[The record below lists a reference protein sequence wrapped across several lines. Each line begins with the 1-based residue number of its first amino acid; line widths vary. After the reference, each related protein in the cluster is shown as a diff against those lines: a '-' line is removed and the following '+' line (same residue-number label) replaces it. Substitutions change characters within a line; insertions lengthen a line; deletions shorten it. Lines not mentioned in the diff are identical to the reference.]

1 MPIKGPGK
9 NENYHMP
16 RKPISFEAVFV
27 HVWMFSLAF
36 CVLLAVMLLYCC
48 YIFTTFKKQE
58 NSTSKTELY
67 SISTNLS
74 CSRNIKGRRAK
85 SVPYLC

>member
-9 NENYHMP
+9 NENYHLP
-16 RKPISFEAVFV
+16 RKPISFEALFV

-58 NSTSKTELY
+58 NSSKT
-67 SISTNLS
+67 TPW
-74 CSRNIKGRRAK
+74 AK
-85 SVPYLC
+85 IRKNVQFTEAKK